1 MFSNSD
7 YELCAKAIFST
18 LSFPNCKEGFFIDRY
33 AHYYH
38 FSLVNTMSSSDHVA
52 FRDQAASA
60 KGTLPLGLHLEK
72 MNYHSW
78 MLPYVSYHGWCHHMH
93 LIGHSQL
100 LPSKATRLDRHL
112 VR

>member
-7 YELCAKAIFST
+7 YELCAKAIFT

-60 KGTLPLGLHLEK
+60 KGKIPLGLHLEK
-72 MNYHSW
+72 VNYHSFD
-78 MLPYVSYHGWCHHMH
+78 VSDIMSAYG
-93 LIGHSQL
+93 LDRTLTIATIQGHSFGPVSCPL
-100 LPSKATRLDRHL
+100 II
-112 VR
+112 